1 MTDAFSF
8 AAARLFKDTNLSV
21 AATLW
26 PSAAGTLDAW
36 ESLDE
41 VDGLDLGDP
50 DEAISLRVIRRTPDE
65 IVESFGH
72 GMVVGT
78 VILSIQVAD
87 APSLKADD
95 VIQIDST
102 YYTLTSS
109 PRKNARG
116 LIWTAAAREGTRES
130 HFDAT

>member
-50 DEAISLRVIRRTPDE
+50 DEA
-65 IVESFGH
+65 
-72 GMVVGT
+72 
-78 VILSIQVAD
+78 
-87 APSLKADD
+87 
-95 VIQIDST
+95 
-102 YYTLTSS
+102 
-109 PRKNARG
+109 
-116 LIWTAAAREGTRES
+116 AAALERHLGELDVKDVMS
-130 HFDAT
+130 HVKRVK